1 MVRRRLQMALGYD
14 HLPCSMHHRW
24 RLKVVTGRSSTH
36 LLWWILTRQVQ
47 ANRNTGN
54 ICIGLE
60 CSPLKKGGGCF
71 FSIHQQLRNS
81 CSVCYWVGDRHPRG
95 NRCTFWEH
103 GRQFMH
109 QDGGKILTSETSQH
123 FTILDHRLLHYS
135 STAKRRVVLV
145 AEGSKDQAEG
155 WMQEGSRTR
164 QHHFQK
170 LYSPPKKG
178 GPGTVVES
186 LHLWPGGPGFKPASL
201 QNYYARVRLSRN
213 SLPQT
218 PPCVGAFST
227 GYTLFI

>member
-14 HLPCSMHHRW
+14 HLPCSMHHRC

-71 FSIHQQLRNS
+71 FSIHQQLKNS

-95 NRCTFWEH
+95 NRCTFWKH

-164 QHHFQK
+164 
-170 LYSPPKKG
+170 
-178 GPGTVVES
+178 
-186 LHLWPGGPGFKPASL
+186 
-201 QNYYARVRLSRN
+201 
-213 SLPQT
+213 
-218 PPCVGAFST
+218 
-227 GYTLFI
+227 